1 MSSLSNMSGL
11 NLEMSSY
18 SHMDKF
24 EKRKNTKGCLQ
35 VPKNFL
41 NGKTPLYTLIYFLS
55 IIHSIM
61 PSYQLP
67 ILERMACLGII
78 FCIAL
83 VIAILVDC
91 GVV

>member
-1 MSSLSNMSGL
+1 M
-11 NLEMSSY
+11 
-18 SHMDKF
+18 
-24 EKRKNTKGCLQ
+24 
-35 VPKNFL
+35 
-41 NGKTPLYTLIYFLS
+41 
-55 IIHSIM
+55 SIM

-67 ILERMACLGII
+67 IEHRAVIRVILGRMACLGII

>member
-1 MSSLSNMSGL
+1 MVHTVN
-11 NLEMSSY
+11 
-18 SHMDKF
+18 KF
-24 EKRKNTKGCLQ
+24 EKRKRPIDSLQ

-41 NGKTPLYTLIYFLS
+41 NGKTPLYTLIYSLGV
-55 IIHSIM
+55 IHSIM
-61 PSYQLP
+61 PSYQLH
-67 ILERMACLGII
+67 IEHRAVIRVVLERMACLGII

>member
-1 MSSLSNMSGL
+1 MVHTVN
-11 NLEMSSY
+11 
-18 SHMDKF
+18 KF
-24 EKRKNTKGCLQ
+24 EERKNIKGCLQ

-67 ILERMACLGII
+67 IGHRAVIRVVLERMACLGII

-83 VIAILVDC
+83 VIAILLDG

>member
-1 MSSLSNMSGL
+1 MSIYIKCEFD
-11 NLEMSSY
+11 LEMSSY
-18 SHMDKF
+18 SQMNKF
-24 EKRKNTKGCLQ
+24 EERKNTNGSLQ

-41 NGKTPLYTLIYFLS
+41 NGKIPLYTLIYFLG

-67 ILERMACLGII
+67 IEHIT
-78 FCIAL
+78 L
-83 VIAILVDC
+83 VIAILLDG